1 MKKILLTF
9 LVAMSCLMTKA
20 QTNFRAIGYDEAIAT
35 AKSEN
40 KMVFI
45 DFYTDWC
52 GPCRLMS
59 REVFP
64 NKSVGDYMNSHFV
77 CIKINAEKGEGVQL
91 AKTYKIEGYPTFVI
105 INSDKKEI
113 LNICGYRESAAFLN
127 EIDRALDPAKKPE
140 IMKERYDK
148 GERTPELV
156 KSYASYLM
164 DNISTVRNLSQED
177 YDKKVSEINN
187 MVYDYFTSLS
197 DVDRLKHENMFIYQ
211 SFINSP
217 FDKPARFM
225 MANFSRFNASDKSD
239 IDSIVSKLYNRE
251 VLALLSGSKKYDEAE
266 FSTLKKE
273 IKQFKLDKNGTFD
286 GAFKFIETES
296 KSDKI
301 AYINFC
307 DKNLKTLTDSQVG
320 FLMASFAKH
329 FTDAD
334 AATKMAAAKFLRNHI
349 GEQSVDVIYF
359 TLSQIGNLEGREH

>member
-1 MKKILLTF
+1 MKKILLIS

-45 DFYTDWC
+45 DLYTDWC

-64 NKSVGDYMNSHFV
+64 NKSVGEYMNSHFV
-77 CIKINAEKGEGVQL
+77 CIKVNAEKGEGVQL
-91 AKTYKIEGYPTFVI
+91 AKTYNIEGYPTFVI

-113 LNICGYRESAAFLN
+113 LNLCGYREPGAFIN

-148 GERTPELV
+148 GERTPGLIN
-156 KSYASYLM
+156 SYASYLM
-164 DNISTVRNLSQED
+164 DNIPTGRNMSEED

-187 MVYDYFTSLS
+187 MVCDYFTSLS
-197 DVDRLKHENMFIYQ
+197 DVDRLKHENIFIYQ

-225 MANFSRFNASDKSD
+225 MANLSRFNSNDKSD

-251 VLALLSGSKKYDEAE
+251 VNTLLSGSKKYDEAE

-273 IKQFKLDKNGTFD
+273 IKQFKLDKNGMYD
-286 GAFKFIETES
+286 GALKFIETES

-301 AYINFC
+301 VYINFC
-307 DKNLKTLTDSQVG
+307 DKNLKTLTASQVA
-320 FLMASFAKH
+320 LLVESFSKH
-329 FTDAD
+329 FKGAD
-334 AATKMAAAKFLRNHI
+334 AVTKKAAVKFLRNHI
-349 GEQSVDVIYF
+349 GELPADVIYF
-359 TLSQIGNLEGREH
+359 TASQINDLEGKGH